1 MKDIIKIRQGD
12 LEIEYDLLFT
22 VKDDKTNE
30 KFVVYTDNTIDNNGR
45 VKIYLGKYDH
55 DNILPITEKDKEEL
69 EKIVDLVQRE
79 IQNEKDWWTI

>member
-55 DNILPITEKDKEEL
+55 DNILPVTEKDKEEL
-69 EKIVDLVQRE
+69 EKIVNLVQRE
-79 IQNEKDWWTI
+79 IQNEKD

>member
-30 KFVVYTDNTIDNNGR
+30 KFVVYTDNTIDNEGKVR
-45 VKIYLGKYDH
+45 IYLGKYDH
-55 DNILPITEKDKEEL
+55 ENILPVTDKDKEEL
-69 EKIVDLVQRE
+69 EKIVSLVEEE
-79 IQNEKDWWTI
+79 IQNENNWSNI